1 MHSENCQ
8 TSQIELSLR
17 NSQQLDSAGRFRKQF
32 PLRCLTEP
40 QVRKIGHITDDK
52 GTSKLT

>member
-8 TSQIELSLR
+8 TSKIELSLR

-32 PLRCLTEP
+32 PLRCLSEP